1 MQSESTARTALLSG
15 LIDYAGL
22 FPPESRDMAGAVE
35 GYRDARALQ
44 SWMVDQFVCPDDRL
58 EELAGLLADEPDPWP
73 LSVVI
78 SAPSGDWSKGIAD
91 YARSLAVVELA
102 MRDVARFSVAEIRI
116 PPDLVDKP
124 TLSAILASVRAS
136 LGALFSTVLFEV
148 SMSGDWQRFLPLQMR
163 SIFEAKAGAKIRCG
177 GLAIEDFPT
186 PEQVASFIAL
196 AAQSEIPFKATAG
209 LHHPIRHWD
218 CAPGVKR
225 HGFLNIAGAS
235 VFAQSLGLEVRF
247 GGATRLSP
255 PRTASG
261 PGPSGCSATARAA
274 SPSRSETSSSW
285 GCSSS
290 GRSAPSAV
298 AGHRSRVDSP
308 QQPGVGLSTK
318 RDGIG
323 FPLPPPGRVAEREVL
338 NNGATT
344 GRPTGCT

>member
-22 FPPESRDMAGAVE
+22 FPPESRDMAGAVT

-44 SWMVDQFVCPDDRL
+44 SWMVDRFICPDDRL
-58 EELAGLLADEPDPWP
+58 EELAAFLIDEPDPWP

-91 YARSLAVVELA
+91 YARSLAVEELA

-116 PPDLVDKP
+116 PPDLVASP

-136 LGALFSTVLFEV
+136 LGALFGTVLFEV
-148 SMSGDWQRFLPLQMR
+148 SLEEDWQQSLPLQMR
-163 SIFEAKAGAKIRCG
+163 SIFEAQAGAKIRCG
-177 GLAIEDFPT
+177 GLAVEDFPS
-186 PEQVASFIAL
+186 PDQVASFIAL

-235 VFAQSLGLEVRF
+235 VLAQSLGL
-247 GGATRLSP
+247 
-255 PRTASG
+255 
-261 PGPSGCSATARAA
+261 
-274 SPSRSETSSSW
+274 
-285 GCSSS
+285 
-290 GRSAPSAV
+290 
-298 AGHRSRVDSP
+298 D
-308 QQPGVGLSTK
+308 
-318 RDGIG
+318 
-323 FPLPPPGRVAEREVL
+323 VAELTEVVAEEDPEAFEL
-338 NNGATT
+338 TDATFRWRHQVVTTTDIERART
-344 GRPTGCT
+344 GFMLAYGSGSFTVPVNDLVELGML

>member
-235 VFAQSLGLEVRF
+235 VFAQSLGL
-247 GGATRLSP
+247 
-255 PRTASG
+255 
-261 PGPSGCSATARAA
+261 
-274 SPSRSETSSSW
+274 
-285 GCSSS
+285 
-290 GRSAPSAV
+290 
-298 AGHRSRVDSP
+298 D
-308 QQPGVGLSTK
+308 
-318 RDGIG
+318 
-323 FPLPPPGRVAEREVL
+323 VAELTEIVAEEDPAAFELTEGSLRWRHQAV
-338 NNGATT
+338 TT
-344 GRPTGCT
+344 ADIERARTQLMLGYGSCSFTVPVRDLVELGML